1 MNKYRKRKS
10 RRGKS
15 HSSVLC
21 ILKIPRAWPGDTRN
35 TIMWDNGQG
44 HTEGGRRLE
53 DQNNEQAS
61 IIGNLKEIQHT
72 VKK

>member
-15 HSSVLC
+15 RSSVLR

-35 TIMWDNGQG
+35 TIMWDNGQD
-44 HTEGGRRLE
+44 TLKEGG
-53 DQNNEQAS
+53 D
-61 IIGNLKEIQHT
+61 
-72 VKK
+72 